1 MKIGYRENIET
12 WEADSPKL
20 YQFRR
25 GIEEMQK
32 ISEQALMDERGY
44 QWCAGVH
51 GGFGGEPYCEHQSEN
66 FLGWHRPY
74 LLDFEI
80 KIRERIK
87 DIFGVAAAEE
97 WRIPYWNW
105 ASRTTTGIPKA
116 FTDETYM
123 DGETEKPNPLY
134 SQPYQLPYPPG
145 LPLPNEGWPTQTYRE
160 PGNVDEPSP
169 GQPALRDLRTQVL
182 AAWEINTF
190 GEDGFCL
197 AIEQPHNGLHVWV
210 GGFMVT
216 LRSSF
221 DPIFWCHHANVDR
234 QWWIWQRKYGN
245 STVPQAQRDFICR
258 PFRFIDNRA
267 EAFFDTRRLGYEYT
281 DYEMNVHPDII
292 RIQAAETEKTD
303 QPDTLRIN
311 IGSLKRDFDDAKLQ
325 LLGVRHTEETYQIR
339 VFANNPSADANT
351 LTKPRAGYLGVLTIL
366 GHGHC
371 PGAPGHCD
379 VRTTSQF
386 SGDLR
391 TPHHLAPF
399 NLNLNIT
406 NSLQKFIKAKQR
418 QAKKGKTVDTNKTKV
433 KTKQKKNQRKKIKT
447 VDLDNI
453 HLSLVVIGIDGKQ
466 RQGSVVK
473 FDRLKVSVD

>member
-1 MKIGYRENIET
+1 MNIGYRENIET

-51 GGFGGEPYCEHQSEN
+51 GGFGGMPYCQHESEN

-74 LLDFEI
+74 LLDFET

-87 DIFGVAAAEE
+87 DIFGQEAAEE

-105 ASRTTTGIPKA
+105 ASRDTTGIPKA

-145 LPLPNEGWPTQTYRE
+145 LTSPPEVEWPTQTFRV
-160 PGNVDEPSP
+160 PGPDKS
-169 GQPALRDLRTQVL
+169 ALKDLRAQVL
-182 AAWEINTF
+182 DALKINTF
-190 GEDGFCL
+190 GGDDGFCR
-197 AIEQPHNGLHVWV
+197 AIEKPHNGLHVWV

-245 STVPQAQRDFICR
+245 ATVTKDQRNFGCC
-258 PFRFIDNRA
+258 PFHFKENWA
-267 EAFFDTRRLGYEYT
+267 EAFFDTRQLGYEYT
-281 DYEMNVHPDII
+281 DYEMNVHPQVIKD
-292 RIQAAETEKTD
+292 QAAETEKTD
-303 QPDTLRIN
+303 QPDTLSIN

-351 LTKPRAGYLGVLTIL
+351 LTKPRAGYLGVMTIL

-391 TPHHLAPF
+391 SPHHLAPF

-406 NSLQKFIKAKQR
+406 NSLQKFIKAKR
-418 QAKKGKTVDTNKTKV
+418 KKAKKDKTVGTDKARV

-453 HLSLVVIGIDGKQ
+453 HLSLVVFGIDGKQ